1 LTGFFPVHHKK
12 TESFFMMNVVENK
25 GFDVAANNE
34 KIICYPI
41 PEDGQTN
48 AIAKFIFLKEEL
60 QPIPLL
66 L

>member
-1 LTGFFPVHHKK
+1 
-12 TESFFMMNVVENK
+12 MMNVVENK
-25 GFDVAANNE
+25 DFDVAANNE
-34 KIICYPI
+34 KFICYPI